1 MVGLASLLDLPPLA
15 DDLVRV
21 EDALRQSVETA
32 DSFLT
37 EVAGHLIAAGG
48 KRLRP
53 ALALTAAYAAAA
65 DASSRPAPEES
76 VLGGV
81 SVELVHLGS
90 LYHDDV
96 MDEALTRRGVESVN
110 ARWGNLVAILAGDFL
125 LAKASE
131 IAATLGTE
139 VAGLLAATIA
149 DLCEGQ
155 VRELTKIFDVA
166 RSEQAYLEA
175 IEGKTAA
182 LMSAACRIGALTAGL
197 PRPSVESLTVYGQR
211 LGMVFQI
218 VDDVLDVVCTDEQ
231 LGKPAGNDL
240 VTGVYTLPVIRA
252 MAGAP
257 DLQSLLGA
265 PLDGDTMNRARD
277 VVRSNGAIGAA
288 LGVAD
293 EYASEAERALDAM
306 DPNPGVDA
314 LRSLPRALVDGV
326 PAA

>member
-1 MVGLASLLDLPPLA
+1 MAGLASLLDLPPLG

-21 EDALRQSVETA
+21 EEALRSSVETA
-32 DSFLT
+32 DTFLT
-37 EVAGHLIAAGG
+37 EVAGHLISAGG

-53 ALALTAAYAAAA
+53 ALALAAAYAVAPDAA
-65 DASSRPAPEES
+65 SRPAPEE
-76 VLGGV
+76 VVMGGV

-125 LAKASE
+125 LARASE
-131 IAATLGTE
+131 IAAGLGTE
-139 VAGLLAATIA
+139 IAGLLAATIA

-166 RSEQAYLEA
+166 RSEEAYLEA

-182 LMSAACRIGALTAGL
+182 LMSASCRIGALTAQL
-197 PRPSVESLTVYGQR
+197 PRTSVDALTVYGQR

-257 DLQSLLGA
+257 DLQALLGA
-265 PLDGDTMNRARD
+265 PLDGDAMHRARD
-277 VVRSNGAIGAA
+277 IVRSNGAIGSA
-288 LGVAD
+288 LGVAA
-293 EYASEAERALDAM
+293 EYAVEAERALDVM
-306 DPNPGVDA
+306 DPGPGVDA

>member
-1 MVGLASLLDLPPLA
+1 MVGLASLLDLPPLS

-21 EDALRQSVETA
+21 EDALRLSVETA

-37 EVAGHLIAAGG
+37 EVAGHLISAGG

-53 ALALTAAYAAAA
+53 ALALATAYAAAP
-65 DASSRPAPEES
+65 DAAGRPAPEAS
-76 VLGGV
+76 VMGGV

-125 LAKASE
+125 LARASE

-155 VRELTKIFDVA
+155 VREITKIFDVA

-182 LMSAACRIGALTAGL
+182 LMSAACRIGALTAEL
-197 PRPSVESLTVYGQR
+197 PRPQVDALTVYGHR

-240 VTGVYTLPVIRA
+240 VQGVYTLPVIRA

-257 DLQSLLGA
+257 DLSSLLGG
-265 PLDGDTMNRARD
+265 PLDDATMNKARD
-277 VVRSNGAIGAA
+277 VVRSNGAISSA
-288 LGVAD
+288 LGVAG
-293 EYASEAERALDAM
+293 EYAAEAERALDAL
-306 DPNPGVDA
+306 DDNPGVDA
-314 LRSLPRALVDGV
+314 LRSLPRALVEGV
-326 PAA
+326 PV

>member
-1 MVGLASLLDLPPLA
+1 M
-15 DDLVRV
+15 
-21 EDALRQSVETA
+21 
-32 DSFLT
+32 
-37 EVAGHLIAAGG
+37 
-48 KRLRP
+48 
-53 ALALTAAYAAAA
+53 
-65 DASSRPAPEES
+65 
-76 VLGGV
+76 GGV

-96 MDEALTRRGVESVN
+96 MDDALTRRGVESVN

-125 LAKASE
+125 LARASE
-131 IAATLGTE
+131 IAAGLGTE

-166 RSEQAYLEA
+166 RSEEAYLQA

-182 LMSAACRIGALTAGL
+182 LMSASCRIGALTAQL
-197 PRPSVESLTVYGQR
+197 PRTSVDALTVYGQR

-257 DLQSLLGA
+257 DLQALLGA
-265 PLDGDTMNRARD
+265 PLDGDTMHKARD
-277 VVRSNGAIGAA
+277 IVRSNGAISSA
-288 LGVAD
+288 LGVAT
-293 EYASEAERALDAM
+293 EYAAQAERALDAM
-306 DPNPGVDA
+306 DPGPGVDA

>member
-53 ALALTAAYAAAA
+53 ALALSAAYAAAPDSA
-65 DASSRPAPEES
+65 GRSAPEAS

-125 LAKASE
+125 LARASE

-155 VRELTKIFDVA
+155 VRELTKIFDVG

-182 LMSAACRIGALTAGL
+182 LMSASCRIGALVADL
-197 PRPSVESLTVYGQR
+197 PRVAVDALTVYGQR

-252 MAGAP
+252 LAGAP
-257 DLQSLLGA
+257 DLRGLLGA
-265 PLDGDTMNRARD
+265 PLDDATMNKARD
-277 VVRSNGAIGAA
+277 VVRSNGAVSSA
-288 LGVAD
+288 LSVAT
-293 EYASEAERALDAM
+293 EYAAEAERALDAL
-306 DPNPGVDA
+306 DPNAGVDA
-314 LRSLPRALVDGV
+314 LRSLPRALVEGV
-326 PAA
+326 PV

>member
-1 MVGLASLLDLPPLA
+1 MVGLAALLDLPPLA
-15 DDLVRV
+15 GDLTRV
-21 EDALRQSVETA
+21 EDALRTSVEA
-32 DSFLT
+32 PDAFLT
-37 EVAGHLIAAGG
+37 EVAGHLISAGG

-53 ALALTAAYAAAA
+53 ALVLTAAYAVEPTAAE
-65 DASSRPAPEES
+65 RPAPEEC
-76 VLGGV
+76 VMGGV

-131 IAATLGTE
+131 IAASLGTE

-155 VRELTKIFDVA
+155 VRELTKIFDVG
-166 RSEQAYLEA
+166 RSEEAYLDA
-175 IEGKTAA
+175 IAGKTAA
-182 LMSAACRIGALTAGL
+182 LMSASCRIGALTAGL
-197 PRPSVESLTVYGQR
+197 PRDQVDALTAYGHR

-231 LGKPAGNDL
+231 LGKPSGNDL
-240 VTGVYTLPVIRA
+240 VQGVYTLPVIRA

-257 DLQSLLGA
+257 DLRGLLGA
-265 PLDGDTMNRARD
+265 PLDDATMNKARD
-277 VVRSNGAIGAA
+277 VVRSNGAVSAA
-288 LGVAD
+288 LTVAST
-293 EYASEAERALDAM
+293 YAGEAEEALSTLPD
-306 DPNPGVDA
+306 NPGVDA
-314 LRSLPRALVDGV
+314 LRSLPGQLVDGV
-326 PAA
+326 PVA